1 MEQKRLIL
9 LVILAMLLA
18 SVGIVTM
25 QLMLTFMILVIAI
38 LGLLIMDGKKWVE
51 VQVDKIANGSRVFP
65 SEPGKISESVE
76 AMKADIAR
84 IDQRLDALE
93 RREKE

>member
-51 VQVDKIANGSRVFP
+51 VQVEKIANGTRVSP
-65 SEPGKISESVE
+65 AESGRISESVA

-93 RREKE
+93 RREKD